1 MQTTSAADLDP
12 SLPIARISRQRY
24 ERMIEAGI
32 FDEDD
37 RVELLNGL
45 VVSMSP
51 QNPPHA
57 EAIAALTRVLVRLVD
72 DMAEVRVQLPFAAHA
87 DSEPEPDLVVVPLP
101 RQRGEHPDRALLV
114 VEVADSSG
122 HRDRV
127 VKAAIYAAA
136 AVPEYWIVDVVRQQV
151 EVYSEPL
158 GDHYGAC
165 HVARIGDR
173 IDLLALPGRSLAV
186 ADVFPV

>member
-12 SLPIARISRQRY
+12 SLPIASISRQRY

-45 VVSMSP
+45 VVAMSP
-51 QNPPHA
+51 QGIAHA
-57 EAIAALTRVLVRLVD
+57 SAIRRLTRLLVFLCGD
-72 DMAEVRVQLPFAAHA
+72 DADVGSQLPFAAA
-87 DSEPEPDLVVVPLP
+87 DDSMPEPDLCVTP
-101 RQRGEHPDRALLV
+101 RGACATGHPDRALLI
-114 VEVADSSG
+114 VEVVDSSG
-122 HRDRV
+122 RRDRV
-127 VKAAIYAAA
+127 VKSAIYAAA
-136 AVPEYWIVDVVRQQV
+136 AVPEYWVVDVVRQQV

-158 GDHYGAC
+158 GDHYGAS